1 MGHKQIAAAFALL
14 VTLSSCAD
22 NPSGSDAPS
31 GAPRR
36 RGLAGGEGAAVAVPV
51 VTTHVIRKAVP
62 ITIPAVGTV
71 EAVNTVQVRSQVVG
85 QLIGIRFKEGDEVAK
100 GQLLFTIDPRP
111 FQTALEQAQ
120 GTLARDTATAANQQ
134 AEQAR
139 FGALFQQRLISREQ
153 YDAQTATAKSS
164 EATLQVDRAVMKSA
178 QLNLQYTRITAPIAG
193 KTGTLGVH
201 TGDLVRANDTT
212 PMVVIN
218 PVSPIAVTF
227 SVPGR
232 YLSDIRRYQSQQ
244 PLTVQ
249 SRTQPGVLPGAQ
261 TLAPSVSAPDVPLS
275 APAGQLEE
283 GRVTFLDNAVN
294 TGTGTITLK
303 GLFGN
308 TDRALWPGLFVQ
320 VTLNL
325 ATEQHALI
333 VPESAVQ
340 PAQEGQYVYVIK
352 PDRTAEM
359 RPVTVER
366 QQGQEMVI
374 TKGLSEGEEVV
385 TDGQLRLTPGAHVAT
400 TPRGGDAAE

>member
-1 MGHKQIAAAFALL
+1 MRHKQLAAAFAFL
-14 VTLSSCAD
+14 VSLSSCAD
-22 NPSGSDAPS
+22 KPSATATSSRSASSARS
-31 GAPRR
+31 G
-36 RGLAGGEGAAVAVPV
+36 GAGTVPV
-51 VTTHVIRKAVP
+51 VTAHVIKKAVP

-71 EAVNTVQVRSQVVG
+71 EAVTTVQVRSQIVG
-85 QLIGIRFKEGDEVAK
+85 QLVGIGFKEGDEVAK
-100 GQLLFTIDPRP
+100 GQLLFSIDPQP
-111 FQTALEQAQ
+111 FQTALEQTQ

-139 FGALFQQRLISREQ
+139 STALFQQGLISREQ

-164 EATLQVDRAVMKSA
+164 EGTLQVDRAVVKTA
-178 QLNLQYTRITAPIAG
+178 QQNLQYTRITAPIAG

-212 PMVVIN
+212 PMIVIN

-232 YLSDIRRYQSQQ
+232 YLSDIRRYQSQH

-249 SRTQPGVLPGAQ
+249 SRTQSGVMPGAQ
-261 TLAPSVSAPDVPLS
+261 TLAPPVSAPDVPPP
-275 APAGQLEE
+275 APAGELEE

-294 TGTGTITLK
+294 SATGTIKLK
-303 GLFGN
+303 GLFAN
-308 TDRALWPGLFVQ
+308 TDRALWPGAFVQ

-325 ATEQHALI
+325 ATEENALI
-333 VPESAVQ
+333 VPQSAVL

-374 TKGLSEGEEVV
+374 TKGLSEGDEVV

-400 TPRGGDAAE
+400 TPRVGDAAE

>member
-1 MGHKQIAAAFALL
+1 MGHKRVAAAFGLL

-22 NPSGSDAPS
+22 KSSGSDAPTR
-31 GAPRR
+31 ATP
-36 RGLAGGEGAAVAVPV
+36 VPV
-51 VTTHVIRKAVP
+51 VTAHVVRKAVP

-71 EAVNTVQVRSQVVG
+71 EAVTTVQVQSQVVG
-85 QLIGIRFKEGDEVAK
+85 QLIGIGFKEGDEVAK
-100 GQLLFTIDPRP
+100 GQLLFTIDSRP
-111 FQTALEQAQ
+111 FATALEQAQ
-120 GTLARDTATAANQQ
+120 ATLARDTAAAANQE
-134 AEQAR
+134 AEQSR
-139 FGALFQQRLISREQ
+139 YSALFRQGLISREQ
-153 YDAQTATAKSS
+153 YDAQTAMSKSS
-164 EATLQVDRAVMKSA
+164 EATLQVDRAASKAA

-193 KTGTLGVH
+193 KTGMLGVH

-218 PVSPIAVTF
+218 PVSPIAVALW
-227 SVPGR
+227 VPGR
-232 YLSDIRRYQSQQ
+232 YLPDIRHYQSQR
-244 PLTVQ
+244 PLMVE
-249 SRTQPGVLPGAQ
+249 SRTQAGVLPGAQ
-261 TLAPSVSAPDVPLS
+261 TLAPSVSTPDVPLPV
-275 APAGQLEE
+275 PAGQLEE
-283 GRVTFLDNAVN
+283 GRLTFLDNAVDAA
-294 TGTGTITLK
+294 TGTIKLK

-308 TDRALWPGLFVQ
+308 TDRALWPGSFVQ

-340 PAQEGQYVYVIK
+340 PAQEGQYVYVVK

-374 TKGLSEGEEVV
+374 AKGLAEGEEVV

-400 TPRGGDAAE
+400 TPRAGDAAE